1 MKHIFYIDP
10 LEKLNL
16 KKDSTLL
23 LALTLQDRGH
33 ECYVLFEKHLAWAN
47 RPAPL
52 RMYRFTGAHTGAYLT
67 SFQLAGETLV
77 LPAAG
82 DTLHMRLDPPFDG
95 RYLRYLWILD
105 QWEKLGVRVVNRPRG
120 IMQFNEKLLAYQQAG
135 AVASWVGEDEKGF
148 EAFRQQLVAQGVGDV
163 VLKPLDLYS
172 GIGVEKWAIGD
183 AGLGERFA
191 VKARELAGPIVAQA
205 FMPEVFKGEIRAL
218 YFAGSHIGS
227 ILKKPKA
234 GEFISNIAQ
243 GAAFE
248 AIELSPAIQAKC
260 EAICAELLAEG
271 VPWVAFDI
279 LGDTPTEV
287 NITCPGLLV
296 EVSHAHGVNLA
307 GVIAEKLG

>member
-1 MKHIFYIDP
+1 MRHVFYIDP
-10 LEKLNL
+10 LEKLNF

-23 LALTLQDRGH
+23 LALTMQEKGH
-33 ECYVLFEKHLAWAN
+33 SCYILFEKDLAWGNQRTA
-47 RPAPL
+47 L
-52 RMYRFTGAHTGAYLT
+52 RVHKFQGQHNGAYLSAFT
-67 SFQLAGETLV
+67 LAGEEMIALH
-77 LPAAG
+77 PG

-105 QWEKLGVRVVNRPRG
+105 QWEKLGVRVINRPRG
-120 IMQFNEKLLAYQQAG
+120 IMQFNEKLLAYQQIG
-135 AVASWVGEDEKGF
+135 AVSSWVGEDVAGF
-148 EAFRQQLVAQGVGDV
+148 ETFREHLRSQGVTEM

-172 GIGVEKWAIGD
+172 GIGVEKWTINH
-183 AGLGERFA
+183 AGLVERFKE
-191 VKARELAGPIVAQA
+191 KARDLAGPIVAQA
-205 FMPEVFKGEIRAL
+205 FMPEVAQGEIRAL
-218 YFAGSHIGS
+218 YYGTKHLGS

-248 AIELSPAIQAKC
+248 AIELTPAIQAKC
-260 EAICAELLAEG
+260 QAICRELEREG
-271 VPWVAFDI
+271 VWWVAFDI

-307 GVIAEKLG
+307 GVLAELF